1 MATHAG
7 SEGTVKSGANEIA
20 EIRSFSLEESA
31 DTIEDTT
38 MGDTSR
44 TYLTGLK
51 TFSGSVDVFW
61 DETDT
66 NGQVSFSVGASVTLA
81 VYPEGATS
89 GDTYYS
95 GTAIVTG
102 RTITSSFDG
111 MYKEQN
117 TLAVGGAYFLL
128 FVWILGPERSI
139 SGQDLSKRLIMVYS

>member
-7 SEGTVKSGANEIA
+7 SEGTVKSGANAIA

-38 MGDTSR
+38 MGDASR

-66 NGQVSFSVGASVTLA
+66 DGQVSFAVGSSVTLA
-81 VYPEGATS
+81 VYPEGDTA

-111 MYKEQN
+111 MVEASF
-117 TLAVGGAYFLL
+117 TLQGTGALTSTT
-128 FVWILGPERSI
+128 V
-139 SGQDLSKRLIMVYS
+139 

>member
-7 SEGTVKSGANEIA
+7 SEGTVKSGANAIA
-20 EIRSFSLEESA
+20 EVRSFSLEESA

-38 MGDTSR
+38 MGDASR

-66 NGQVSFSVGASVTLA
+66 NGQVSFAVGSSVTLA
-81 VYPEGATS
+81 VYPEGDTS

-111 MYKEQN
+111 MVEASF
-117 TLAVGGAYFLL
+117 TLQGTGALAAAT
-128 FVWILGPERSI
+128 V
-139 SGQDLSKRLIMVYS
+139 

>member
-7 SEGTVKSGANEIA
+7 SEGTVKSGSNAIA
-20 EIRSFSLEESA
+20 EVRSFSLEESA

-38 MGDTSR
+38 MGDASR

-66 NGQVSFSVGASVTLA
+66 DGQVSFSVGSSVTFA
-81 VYPEGATS
+81 VYPEGDTA

-111 MYKEQN
+111 MVEASF
-117 TLAVGGAYFLL
+117 TLQGTGALTAST
-128 FVWILGPERSI
+128 V
-139 SGQDLSKRLIMVYS
+139 

>member
-7 SEGTVKSGANEIA
+7 SEGTVKSGSNAIA
-20 EIRSFSLEESA
+20 EVRSFSLEESA

-38 MGDTSR
+38 MGDASR

-66 NGQVSFSVGASVTLA
+66 DGQVSFSVGSSVTFA
-81 VYPEGATS
+81 VYPEGDTA

-111 MYKEQN
+111 MVEASF
-117 TLAVGGAYFLL
+117 TLQGTGALTATT
-128 FVWILGPERSI
+128 V
-139 SGQDLSKRLIMVYS
+139 

>member
-7 SEGTVKSGANEIA
+7 SEGTVKSGANDIA

-66 NGQVSFSVGASVTLA
+66 NGQVSFSVGASVTLN

-111 MYKEQN
+111 MVEASF
-117 TLAVGGAYFLL
+117 TLQGSGALTAAT
-128 FVWILGPERSI
+128 V
-139 SGQDLSKRLIMVYS
+139 